1 MIIPPVALAIGTVV
15 VAVKILLTGQID
27 TSNDVEIPSK
37 SERSEPQKSVLLSD
51 CRFQSE
57 QVPHRDLTPSTRE
70 GEDGSATNTEES
82 DPFPQETDVP
92 NKLNHTDQ
100 NSVEQFKMDSEVPE
114 RTAT

>member
-15 VAVKILLTGQID
+15 VAVKILLTGQVD
-27 TSNDVEIPSK
+27 TSNDVEMPSK
-37 SERSEPQKSVLLSD
+37 SEKPELQKSVLLSD

-57 QVPHRDLTPSTRE
+57 QVPHRDLSPSTRE
-70 GEDGSATNTEES
+70 GEDGSATNSEES
-82 DPFPQETDVP
+82 EPFPQETDDP

-114 RTAT
+114 SAAT